1 MHQAHLGQYLY
12 LTSLAGAFGIMV
24 LRSGRYQALGQRQGQ
39 RSGCGGHNGGRVNV
53 DRGNNSFNIIV
64 RFLKQVDSNRTTPVP
79 GIDVNTID
87 AD

>member
-39 RSGCGGHNGGRVNV
+39 RSGRGGHNGGHGNGYC
-53 DRGNNSFNIIV
+53 GNNSRNCRV
-64 RFLKQVDSNRTTPVP
+64 SFLKQGEINRTTPVP
-79 GIDVNTID
+79 GIDVSTID
-87 AD
+87 AE